1 MFFAAVMGVSL
12 LSCSSDD
19 SLANQEQKRMTE
31 DEFAKNVSF
40 VKTPLAMTM
49 AYSKTVTSVDK
60 PVLDSDIVILRL
72 TIGRKSRGCRGFGI
86 CDFKLFPRETHFI
99 ELVESLQDNEYIAR
113 GYYDAQDDK
122 VYAELLLDKPAPDYV
137 YPLLVEE
144 DLYWVKDEIA
154 LEEIHQYTGEDYDIS
169 KDKLLDNDYY
179 QIKADSIAFDSSLGE
194 NGGYQIVLE
203 K

>member
-1 MFFAAVMGVSL
+1 MKKL
-12 LSCSSDD
+12 LLLILMSVGFSQMALCEELAIMPIQVPLTCS
-19 SLANQEQKRMTE
+19 
-31 DEFAKNVSF
+31 
-40 VKTPLAMTM
+40 
-49 AYSKTVTSVDK
+49 Y
-60 PVLDSDIVILRL
+60 
-72 TIGRKSRGCRGFGI
+72 
-86 CDFKLFPRETHFI
+86 FKLFPRETHFI

>member
-1 MFFAAVMGVSL
+1 MQGV
-12 LSCSSDD
+12 
-19 SLANQEQKRMTE
+19 
-31 DEFAKNVSF
+31 
-40 VKTPLAMTM
+40 
-49 AYSKTVTSVDK
+49 
-60 PVLDSDIVILRL
+60 
-72 TIGRKSRGCRGFGI
+72 GI